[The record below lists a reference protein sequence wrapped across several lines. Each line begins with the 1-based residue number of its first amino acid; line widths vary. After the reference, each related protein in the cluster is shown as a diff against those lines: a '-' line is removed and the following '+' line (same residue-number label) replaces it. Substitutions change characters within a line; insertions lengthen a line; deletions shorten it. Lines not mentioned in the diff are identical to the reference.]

1 MDSKNKQ
8 YQNYPD
14 FDPTVILTKTG
25 SSVNHNEA
33 SYLFNIAIRTHGT
46 GKLIHIGNPRS
57 AALHCLA
64 EAARVCGSIVRI
76 IDVHHEK
83 LGQHGDP
90 QRNMNR
96 EIFSPDS
103 LRELGLDRY
112 VEKMNYPFTD
122 SDCSSH
128 IDCIVMDGRLE
139 REKSK
144 KTILTLKEHIGRAG
158 IIVIYNAQDGGQVD
172 RAIDESLY
180 RDSAFLEIQGVGRIR
195 GFTRRPDKMEM
206 ILCSG
211 LQSGGTTLVSWC
223 FLQRPDMSGI
233 LDLWTEGLLLMP
245 YVNTPYGWCKMT
257 TSCFRWQDVADFYAD
272 QGWNVMPLLVV
283 RDVRSIYASL
293 RVKPYGINGTTAQDP
308 PLRLRFK
315 RFLRDWEEF
324 RAADWPIIRYES
336 LVTDPEK
343 TLKRCCDQ
351 LKIPWYKDMLSWPK
365 RSSDIP
371 GVEGS
376 NRTFQISLSGKGFEE
391 CVIKSKKE
399 THTWSISKEDLTWL
413 EETFREYNVIH
424 NYPQNFSQKDI
435 QLLPDRPSYIL
446 TQHLKSKNKINKLSN
461 ELTNCKSYVEAMLHS
476 KSWKITAPLRRCYDF
491 LYKKID

>member
-1 MDSKNKQ
+1 MASKQKNCQ
-8 YQNYPD
+8 ILPD
-14 FDPTVILTKTG
+14 FDPTVILTKTDC
-25 SSVNHNEA
+25 SVNHNEA

-128 IDCIVMDGRLE
+128 IDCIVMDGHLE

-144 KTILTLKEHIGRAG
+144 KTILSLKDHIGRAG
-158 IIVIYNAQDGGQVD
+158 VIVIYNAQDGGQVD
-172 RAIDESLY
+172 QAIDESLY
-180 RDSAFLEIQGVGRIR
+180 RDPKFIEIQGVDRIR
-195 GFTRRPDKMEM
+195 AFRKRPEKMEM

-233 LDLWTEGLLLMP
+233 LDMWTAVIQLMP
-245 YVNTPYGWCKMT
+245 YLDTKLGWCKMT
-257 TSCFRWQDVADFYAD
+257 TSCFRWEDVADVFSD
-272 QGWNVMPLLVV
+272 QGWILKPLLVT
-283 RDVRSIYASL
+283 RDVRAAYSSL
-293 RVKPYGINGTTAQDP
+293 RTKPYGLNGVTAEDP
-308 PLRLRFK
+308 PLRMRFT
-315 RFLRDWEEF
+315 RFLRDWEMF
-324 RAADWPIIRYES
+324 RANGWPIIRFES
-336 LVTDPEK
+336 FLADPVV
-343 TLKRCCDQ
+343 TLKDCCKK
-351 LKIPWYKDMLSWPK
+351 LGILWYEDMINWPK
-365 RSSDIP
+365 SREDIS
-371 GVEGS
+371 GVE
-376 NRTFQISLSGKGFEE
+376 
-391 CVIKSKKE
+391 
-399 THTWSISKEDLTWL
+399 HTN
-413 EETFREYNVIH
+413 ETFRTSLGGKGILETIKLNKKLTELRGVSQEDLRWLEKRFYEYNLE
-424 NYPQNFSQKDI
+424 NDYPLHLKPADVGF
-435 QLLPDRPSYIL
+435 LPDRPNWFVTKRHKQALERADFQKRIKLCNTS
-446 TQHLKSKNKINKLSN
+446 LKAIMDSR
-461 ELTNCKSYVEAMLHS
+461 
-476 KSWKITAPLRRCYDF
+476 SWRLTAPLRKTYDILF
-491 LYKKID
+491 NLLK